1 MTPQS
6 IEAVSTHSSILVFTV
21 FALGV
26 EDRVH
31 AGVVRS
37 LGMRCKSSQTD
48 LDARRPIGRPST
60 SLDSRTV
67 TQSVRRAV

>member
-31 AGVVRS
+31 AGVVTIVTYPRVALRAHPRPFWGQPGLARACRS
-37 LGMRCKSSQTD
+37 
-48 LDARRPIGRPST
+48 PS
-60 SLDSRTV
+60 
-67 TQSVRRAV
+67 

>member
-31 AGVVRS
+31 AGVVTIVTYPRVVR
-37 LGMRCKSSQTD
+37 LG
-48 LDARRPIGRPST
+48 P
-60 SLDSRTV
+60 
-67 TQSVRRAV
+67 RAAACSPR